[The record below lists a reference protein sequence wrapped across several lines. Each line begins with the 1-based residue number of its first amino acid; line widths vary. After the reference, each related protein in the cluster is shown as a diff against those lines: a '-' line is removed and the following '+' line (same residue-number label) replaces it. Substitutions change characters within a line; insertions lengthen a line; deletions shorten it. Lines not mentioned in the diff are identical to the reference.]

1 MDVRAHILV
10 YGEVQG
16 VFFRRTAK
24 KKADEL
30 GVVGLVR
37 NRRDESVE
45 LIAQGDKKAV
55 EKFIKWC
62 EAGPPL
68 AKVDNVE
75 VEWKKN
81 LEDFDGFEV
90 ED

>member
-10 YGEVQG
+10 YGQVQG
-16 VFFRRTAK
+16 VFFRRTAQ
-24 KKADEL
+24 KKAGEMEI
-30 GVVGLVR
+30 VGLAR
-37 NRRDESVE
+37 NRRDGAVE

-62 EAGPPL
+62 ETGPPL

-81 LEDFDGFEV
+81 LEEFDGFEV
-90 ED
+90 VD

>member
-10 YGEVQG
+10 YGQVQG
-16 VFFRRTAK
+16 VFFRRTAQ
-24 KKADEL
+24 KKAEEMEI
-30 GVVGLVR
+30 VGLAR
-37 NRRDESVE
+37 NRRDGSVE
-45 LIAQGDKKAV
+45 LIAQGDKKTV

-62 EAGPPL
+62 EAGSPL

-75 VEWKKN
+75 VEWKHN
-81 LEDFDGFEV
+81 LEEFEGFEI